1 MGPLGG
7 AVALSG
13 RPGGSRLQGVAPFS
27 GSGEASCDSVAK
39 EVTVASITAINDV
52 GSTVVTMLR
61 NRWQDL
67 AVKPVDDCSFHHASS
82 SEFTEEKPGFQSHSK
97 ATLSLLLYRLTVNE
111 HGRQAARFPSR
122 ELTKPPLALDLHY
135 LLTAWAGSALEEQVI
150 LAWAMQQ
157 IQEQPVLDLGSMAVG
172 NWQPDESVQLLPTDL
187 STEDLMRLWDAL
199 KPSYRLS
206 VAYVARVVR
215 VDPSEE
221 SKAATAV
228 VATRFGWSHAGQRV
242 RDGEIP

>member
-1 MGPLGG
+1 
-7 AVALSG
+7 
-13 RPGGSRLQGVAPFS
+13 
-27 GSGEASCDSVAK
+27 
-39 EVTVASITAINDV
+39 VASITAINDV
-52 GSTVVTMLR
+52 GSTVITMLR

-157 IQEQPVLDLGSMAVG
+157 IQQQSVLDLGSMAVG
-172 NWQPDESVQLLPTDL
+172 NWQSDESVQLLPTDL

-206 VAYVARVVR
+206 VGYVARVVR

-221 SKAATAV
+221 PQAATAV
-228 VATRFGWSHAGQRV
+228 VATRFGWSQSGQRV
-242 RDGEIP
+242 GDGEIP